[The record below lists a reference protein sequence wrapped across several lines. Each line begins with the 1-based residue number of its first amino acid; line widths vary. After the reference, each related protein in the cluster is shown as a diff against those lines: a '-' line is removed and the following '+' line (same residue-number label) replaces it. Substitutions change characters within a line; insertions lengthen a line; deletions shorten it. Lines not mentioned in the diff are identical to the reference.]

1 MFVGQPPAGSPEVL
15 IQVLHHQVDWS
26 AAGPAHKA
34 PVCIPANLKREAGVV
49 VGMKGAQSLMMH
61 NPQSKSLCDSLYGE
75 FAELLKFVFIHNSYF
90 FLTTN

>member
-1 MFVGQPPAGSPEVL
+1 MFIRQPSAGSPEFQ

-26 AAGPAHKA
+26 ATCPAHKA
-34 PVCIPANLKREAGVV
+34 SVCILAHLKREAGVV
-49 VGMKGAQSLMMH
+49 VSMERAQSLMMH

-75 FAELLKFVFIHNSYF
+75 FAELLKFVFIHNSDF

>member
-1 MFVGQPPAGSPEVL
+1 ME
-15 IQVLHHQVDWS
+15 
-26 AAGPAHKA
+26 
-34 PVCIPANLKREAGVV
+34 
-49 VGMKGAQSLMMH
+49 GAQSLMMH